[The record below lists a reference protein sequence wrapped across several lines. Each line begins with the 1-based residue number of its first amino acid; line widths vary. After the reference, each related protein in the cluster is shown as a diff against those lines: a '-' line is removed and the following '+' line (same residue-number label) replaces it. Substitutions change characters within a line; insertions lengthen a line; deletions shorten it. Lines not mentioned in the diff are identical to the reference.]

1 MEIQSEGQ
9 DLHLIKVVQRLTGS
23 KCFFVII
30 VYQGHSRRLYEY
42 FLCSVKKR
50 PHSILMTNV
59 QMWTNFYSAS
69 SKNLKTFS
77 KNLGFSSPA
86 FHTLTSNSNNG
97 DICYGKRLP

>member
-42 FLCSVKKR
+42 FLCSVKKTSTQYFDDER
-50 PHSILMTNV
+50 VNV
-59 QMWTNFYSAS
+59 DQF
-69 SKNLKTFS
+69 LQR
-77 KNLGFSSPA
+77 
-86 FHTLTSNSNNG
+86 
-97 DICYGKRLP
+97 II